1 MKIVIVDDN
10 ETNLVLM
17 ATLARNVAPLQPV
30 TYQDPELALRE
41 TLRDG
46 ADMIVIDY
54 MMPVLDGIGFIEAIR
69 KDRAFADVPII
80 MVTAADERSVRRR
93 ALEVGA
99 TDFLSKPV
107 DTTEMKLRL
116 TNLMRLRRAHNL
128 LNDRA
133 ALLGEEVKAAT
144 AALREAALE
153 LVTRLAQAAE
163 FRDPE
168 TGGHIQ
174 RMARYSVVI
183 GRALGMPGKYLD
195 DLLTAAPLHD
205 LGKVG
210 IPDAVLLKP
219 GKLDPDEL
227 GVMRMHAQIGEQL
240 LSDSQHPLIQMACE
254 IAGAHHEKWD
264 GSGYPR
270 GLKGEDI
277 PLSGRIVAVAD
288 VLDALTSERPYK
300 KAWTFDAAR
309 EFILQ
314 GKGQHFCPRCVDA
327 MVASWNEVLKVHED
341 FPD

>member
-10 ETNLVLM
+10 ATNLVLM
-17 ATLARNVAPLQPV
+17 AALAKTVHAGEIL
-30 TYQDPELALRE
+30 TYEDPRQALAQTIEL
-41 TLRDG
+41 G
-46 ADMIVIDY
+46 ADLIVIDY
-54 MMPVLDGIGFIEAIR
+54 MMPDLDGIAFIER
-69 KDRAFADVPII
+69 LREHREFEDVPIV
-80 MVTAADERSVRRR
+80 MVTAAGDRTIRRR
-93 ALEVGA
+93 ALEAGA
-99 TDFLSKPV
+99 TDFLNKPV
-107 DTTEMKLRL
+107 DTIEMKLRL
-116 TNLMRLRRAHNL
+116 TNLTQLRQARNL

-133 ALLGEEVKAAT
+133 ALLADEVQKAT
-144 AALREAALE
+144 SALRAGALE

-183 GRALGMPGKYLD
+183 GRALGMPPPYLD

-219 GKLDPDEL
+219 GKLESDEL
-227 GVMRMHAQIGEQL
+227 VIMRTHAEIGERL
-240 LSDSQHPLIQMACE
+240 LSDSENPLIQMACE

-270 GLKGEDI
+270 GLKGEAI

-300 KAWTFDAAR
+300 KAWSFDDAR
-309 EFILQ
+309 AFIVE
-314 GKGQHFCPRCVDA
+314 GRERHFCPRCVDA
-327 MVASWNEVLKVHED
+327 LLENWEEIQQVHAA

>member
-1 MKIVIVDDN
+1 MKIVIIDDN

-17 ATLARNVAPLQPV
+17 GALARSVEPLQPV
-30 TYQDPELALRE
+30 TFLDPKAGLDE

-46 ADMIVIDY
+46 ADLIVVDY
-54 MMPVLDGIGFIEAIR
+54 MMPELDGISFIEVVR
-69 KDRAFADVPII
+69 RHKQFADVPII
-80 MVTAADERSVRRR
+80 MVTAANERSVRRR

-116 TNLMRLRRAHNL
+116 TNLMRLRQAHNL
-128 LNDRA
+128 LNNKA
-133 ALLGEEVKAAT
+133 ALLAREVEEAT
-144 AALREAALE
+144 SALREAALE
-153 LVTRLAQAAE
+153 LVTRLAHAAE

-174 RMARYSVVI
+174 RMARYSVII
-183 GRALGMPGKYLD
+183 GRALGMPNAYLG

-210 IPDAVLLKP
+210 IPDSVLLKP
-219 GKLDPDEL
+219 GKLDADEFD
-227 GVMRMHAQIGEQL
+227 VMRMHAKIGEEL
-240 LSDSQHPLIQMACE
+240 LSDSHHPLIQMACE

-270 GLKGEDI
+270 GLQGESI

-300 KAWTFDAAR
+300 KAWTFDDAR
-309 EFILQ
+309 NFIVN
-314 GKGQHFCPRCVDA
+314 GRGQHFCPRCVDA
-327 MVASWNEVLKVHED
+327 LLASWGEVLQVHEA

>member
-1 MKIVIVDDN
+1 MKIVIIDDN
-10 ETNLVLM
+10 DTNLILM
-17 ATLARNVAPLQPV
+17 AALARSVAPLEPV
-30 TYQDPELALRE
+30 TYQDPEIALRE
-41 TLRDG
+41 TLNSG
-46 ADMIVIDY
+46 ADLIVVDY
-54 MMPVLDGIGFIEAIR
+54 MMPVMDGIQFIEAIR
-69 KDRAFADVPII
+69 QHRPFVDVPII
-80 MVTAADERSVRRR
+80 MVTAAEERSVRRR

-99 TDFLSKPV
+99 TEFLSKPV

-133 ALLGEEVKAAT
+133 ALLANEVEAAT
-144 AALREAALE
+144 SALREAALE

-183 GRALGMPGKYLD
+183 GRALGMPSSYLN

-219 GKLDPDEL
+219 GKLDAEEL
-227 GVMRMHAQIGEQL
+227 DVMRMHAQIGEQL
-240 LSDSQHPLIQMACE
+240 LSDSRHPLIQMACE
-254 IAGAHHEKWD
+254 IAGSHHEKWD

-270 GLKGEDI
+270 GLQGESI

-288 VLDALTSERPYK
+288 VLDALTSVRPYK
-300 KAWTFDAAR
+300 KAWTFDEAKD
-309 EFILQ
+309 FIVD
-314 GKGQHFCPRCVDA
+314 GRGRHFCPRCVDA
-327 MVASWNEVLKVHED
+327 LLASWSEIQQVHQD